1 MPFVSPTTATTLM
14 EPVPFP
20 LSGAVPMRAYAE
32 IKRALESISQRYYR
46 LILLVGKPESV
57 EQTKLL
63 QQIEHE
69 YGGRLINVNLHLAE
83 KLLSLTEQERIAQ
96 IQQPDILL
104 PEPAGDLL
112 ILDHTE
118 ILFEPTLHL
127 DPLRLLQQISRN
139 RTVLATW
146 SGAFESDQLYYAEP
160 GHPEYHRYS
169 RPDAV
174 IIHFHH

>member
-1 MPFVSPTTATTLM
+1 M
-14 EPVPFP
+14 
-20 LSGAVPMRAYAE
+20 
-32 IKRALESISQRYYR
+32 
-46 LILLVGKPESV
+46 GKPETV
-57 EQTKLL
+57 AQTKLL
-63 QQIEHE
+63 RQIEHE
-69 YGGRLINVNLHLAE
+69 YVGSLINVNLHLAE
-83 KLLSLTEQERIAQ
+83 KLLPLTEQERIEQ

-118 ILFEPTLHL
+118 ILFEPTLYL

-146 SGAFESDQLYYAEP
+146 SGRFESDQLYYAEL
-160 GHPEYHRYS
+160 GHPEYRRYS

-174 IIHFHH
+174 IIHLHH